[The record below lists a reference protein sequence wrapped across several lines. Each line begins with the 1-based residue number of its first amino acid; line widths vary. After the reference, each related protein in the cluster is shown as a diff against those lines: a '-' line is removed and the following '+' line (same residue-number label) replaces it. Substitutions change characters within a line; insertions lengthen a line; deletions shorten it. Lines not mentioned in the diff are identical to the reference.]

1 MKWFAIAAFL
11 LLVFLLHVQGVSSLS
26 AEQTI
31 DSATFI
37 VS

>member
-1 MKWFAIAAFL
+1 MRWLGIAAFL
-11 LLVFLLHVQGVSSLS
+11 LLVFLLHVQGVSSQT
-26 AEQTI
+26 AEQTV

>member
-1 MKWFAIAAFL
+1 MRHYGIIAFL
-11 LLVFLLHVQGVSSLS
+11 MLVTLLNVQGVNSQT
-26 AEQTI
+26 AEQTV